1 LNSLAPLVTIYPDQ
15 RMNKTNGKPDQ
26 LLVWM
31 GGLADETRLRLLNLL
46 EKQELGVEEL
56 REILQMPQSTVS
68 RHLQVLAKQNWVR
81 PRRLAQTRFYRM
93 DLDELDSA
101 ARKLWLWA
109 REHTEH
115 WATLQQDELR
125 LQRRLR
131 EREIDSAE
139 FFAGAAV
146 EWDRLRRELYGDDF
160 TAAALLALLPRDLV
174 VADLGC
180 GSGAVMQLL
189 APHVKQVIG
198 IDNSPAMLKAAKKRL
213 ADVSNA
219 DLRKGDLLTLPLEDS
234 SCDAALL
241 LLALTYV
248 ADPAT
253 VLSEMHRVI
262 KPGGKAVIV
271 DLLPHDRDAFRRQM
285 GQLSSGFAPGQM
297 KALLGGAGFEQPGVT
312 EMPPEPEAK
321 GPALFLATAMR
332 NG

>member
-1 LNSLAPLVTIYPDQ
+1 
-15 RMNKTNGKPDQ
+15 
-26 LLVWM
+26 M

-46 EKQELGVEEL
+46 EKNELGVEEL

-93 DLDELDSA
+93 DLEELHPG
-101 ARKLWLWA
+101 ARKLWLVA
-109 REHTEH
+109 REQTEH

-139 FFAGAAV
+139 FFAGAAA
-146 EWDRLRRELYGDDF
+146 EWDRLRTELYGDDF
-160 TAAALLALLPRDLV
+160 TASALLALLPRDLV

-189 APHVKQVIG
+189 APHVKQLIG

-213 ADVSNA
+213 ANVTNA
-219 DLRKGDLLTLPLEDS
+219 EVRKGDLLDLPIDDDT
-234 SCDAALL
+234 CDASLL

-248 ADPAT
+248 PDPAT
-253 VLSEMHRVI
+253 ALAEMHRI
-262 KPGGKAVIV
+262 TKPGGRAVMV

-297 KALLGGAGFEQPGVT
+297 KAFLGGAGFKETSIT
-312 EMPPEPEAK
+312 EMPPEPSSK
-321 GPALFLATAMR
+321 GPALFLATAIK
-332 NG
+332 